1 MSDIIHVLPDNIAN
15 QIAAGEVVQRP
26 SSVVK
31 ELMENAVDSGGDT
44 ITVKVKD
51 AGKTLIQVV
60 DNGCGMSET
69 DARIAFE
76 RHSTSKIKNA
86 NDLFAIQTMGFRGE
100 ALASIAAVSQVQLKT
115 KRKEDELG
123 TRIDIEGSGFKKQEP
138 LSCPDGSI
146 FMVKNLFYNVPAR
159 RKFLKKDST
168 ELKHIINEFQKVALA
183 NNTIDF
189 SLFHNNIEIYNLPKS
204 NLKSRIVNLFG
215 KNANHYLI
223 GLESETSIIQMK
235 GFIGKPEN
243 AKKKFGEQ
251 YFFVNNRYIR
261 HPYFHKAV
269 MSAYEQIL
277 PHDSIPS
284 YFIYMKVNPD
294 IIDINIHPTKTE
306 IKFQDEQAIWQILRA
321 TVKET
326 LAKHN
331 IVPSLDFNNEANIE
345 IPVFRKNAQVN
356 PPSVKFDPAFNPF
369 ESQDKKTHSTNQSFK
384 HDQSAKGWEELF
396 ENESSPASFVP
407 EATSVDSEPSQETIS
422 DENTGCQTTNRFF
435 HFKGKYILTQVK
447 SGLMIIDQKK
457 AHERI
462 LFEKFLKTLEN
473 KQGLAQQSLYPET
486 IELNPADYTIIS
498 DIMDDLMTIGFDIRD
513 FGSNTVILNG
523 VPSELRVKNGKEL
536 IESLIEEYK
545 QTESNVKEGIHN
557 KIALSMAKV
566 AAIGYGIILA
576 EQEMRELVDT
586 LFACQ
591 MPNYSP
597 GGGTIITILTLEEL
611 EKRFKT

>member
-1 MSDIIHVLPDNIAN
+1 
-15 QIAAGEVVQRP
+15 
-26 SSVVK
+26 
-31 ELMENAVDSGGDT
+31 
-44 ITVKVKD
+44 
-51 AGKTLIQVV
+51 
-60 DNGCGMSET
+60 
-69 DARIAFE
+69 
-76 RHSTSKIKNA
+76 
-86 NDLFAIQTMGFRGE
+86 
-100 ALASIAAVSQVQLKT
+100 
-115 KRKEDELG
+115 
-123 TRIDIEGSGFKKQEP
+123 
-138 LSCPDGSI
+138 
-146 FMVKNLFYNVPAR
+146 
-159 RKFLKKDST
+159 
-168 ELKHIINEFQKVALA
+168 
-183 NNTIDF
+183 
-189 SLFHNNIEIYNLPKS
+189 
-204 NLKSRIVNLFG
+204 
-215 KNANHYLI
+215 
-223 GLESETSIIQMK
+223 
-235 GFIGKPEN
+235 
-243 AKKKFGEQ
+243 
-251 YFFVNNRYIR
+251 
-261 HPYFHKAV
+261 
-269 MSAYEQIL
+269 
-277 PHDSIPS
+277 
-284 YFIYMKVNPD
+284 MKVNPD

-345 IPVFRKNAQVN
+345 IPVFRKNAQVK
-356 PPSVKFDPAFNPF
+356 PPSVKYDPAFNPF
-369 ESQDKKTHSTNQSFK
+369 ESQDRKTHSTTQSFK
-384 HDQSAKGWEELF
+384 HDQSVKGWEELF

-407 EATSVDSEPSQETIS
+407 ESTSVESEPSQETIS

-523 VPSELRVKNGKEL
+523 VPSELRVKNGQEL

>member
-31 ELMENAVDSGGDT
+31 ELMENAVDSGSDT

-86 NDLFAIQTMGFRGE
+86 DDLFAIQTMGFRGE
-100 ALASIAAVSQVQLKT
+100 ALASIAAVSGVQLKT
-115 KRKEDELG
+115 KRVEDELG
-123 TRIDIEGSGFKKQEP
+123 TRIDIEGSAVKKQEP
-138 LSCPDGSI
+138 LACPDGSI
-146 FMVKNLFYNVPAR
+146 FLIKNLFYNVPAR

-183 NNTIDF
+183 NNNIDF

-215 KNANHYLI
+215 KNTNHYLI
-223 GLESETSIIQMK
+223 GLECQTSIIQMK

-269 MSAYEQIL
+269 MSAYEQII
-277 PHDSIPS
+277 PPDSVPS
-284 YFIYMKVNPD
+284 YFIYMKVSPD

-306 IKFQDEQAIWQILRA
+306 VKFQDEQAMWQIIRA

-369 ESQDKKTHSTNQSFK
+369 EPDNKRSHQSNQSFK
-384 HDQSAKGWEELF
+384 HESSPKGWEELF
-396 ENESSPASFVP
+396 EQEKSSASFTSGTDSTGGESS
-407 EATSVDSEPSQETIS
+407 SESIS
-422 DENTGCQTTNRFF
+422 EKDTGHQTTNRFF

-447 SGLMIIDQKK
+447 SGLMVIDQKK

-473 KQGLAQQSLYPET
+473 KQGLAQQNLYPET
-486 IELNPADYTIIS
+486 IELNPADYTIMN

-523 VPSELRVKNGKEL
+523 VPSELQVKNGKEL

-545 QTESNVKEGIHN
+545 QTESNVKEGIHG
-557 KIALSMAKV
+557 KIALTMAKV
-566 AAIGYGIILA
+566 AAIGYGTVLA
-576 EQEMRELVDT
+576 EQEMRELVDK

-597 GGGTIITILTLEEL
+597 GGNTIITILTLEEL
-611 EKRFKT
+611 EKRFKN

>member
-31 ELMENAVDSGGDT
+31 ELMENAVDSGSDT

-86 NDLFAIQTMGFRGE
+86 DDLFAIQTMGFRGE
-100 ALASIAAVSQVQLKT
+100 ALASIAAVSWVQLKT
-115 KRKEDELG
+115 KRKGDELG
-123 TRIDIEGSGFKKQEP
+123 TRIDIEGSAVKKQEP
-138 LSCPDGSI
+138 LACPDGSI
-146 FMVKNLFYNVPAR
+146 FLIKNLFYNVPAR

-183 NNTIDF
+183 NNNIDF
-189 SLFHNNIEIYNLPKS
+189 SLFHNNIEIYNFPKS

-215 KNANHYLI
+215 KNTNHYLI
-223 GLESETSIIQMK
+223 GLECQTSIIQMQ

-269 MSAYEQIL
+269 MSAYEQII
-277 PHDSIPS
+277 PSDSIPS
-284 YFIYMKVNPD
+284 YFIYMKVSPD

-306 IKFQDEQAIWQILRA
+306 VKFQDEQAMWQIIRA

-369 ESQDKKTHSTNQSFK
+369 EPDNKRSHQSNQSFK
-384 HDQSAKGWEELF
+384 HEPSPKGWEEIF
-396 ENESSPASFVP
+396 EQEKSFASFTFGTDSTGAESSRESI
-407 EATSVDSEPSQETIS
+407 SEK
-422 DENTGCQTTNRFF
+422 DTGHQTTNRFF

-447 SGLMIIDQKK
+447 SGLMVIDQKK

-462 LFEKFLKTLEN
+462 LFEKFSKTLEN

-486 IELNPADYTIIS
+486 IELNPADYTIMN

-523 VPSELRVKNGKEL
+523 VPSELQVKNGKEL

-545 QTESNVKEGIHN
+545 QTESNVKEGIHS
-557 KIALSMAKV
+557 KIALTMAKV
-566 AAIGYGIILA
+566 AAIEYGTVLA
-576 EQEMRELVDT
+576 EQEMRELVDK

-597 GGGTIITILTLEEL
+597 GGNTIITILTLEEL

>member
-31 ELMENAVDSGGDT
+31 ELMENGVDSGSDT

-86 NDLFAIQTMGFRGE
+86 DDLFAIQTMGFRGE

-146 FMVKNLFYNVPAR
+146 FLIKNLFYNVPAR

-183 NNTIDF
+183 NNDIDF

-215 KNANHYLI
+215 KNTNHYLI
-223 GLESETSIIQMK
+223 GLECQTSIIQMK

-269 MSAYEQIL
+269 MSAYEQII
-277 PHDSIPS
+277 PADSIPS

-306 IKFQDEQAIWQILRA
+306 VKFQDEQAMWQIIRA

-345 IPVFRKNAQVN
+345 MPVFRKNAQVN

-369 ESQDKKTHSTNQSFK
+369 DPDNKRSHQSNQSFN
-384 HDQSAKGWEELF
+384 HEPSPKGWEELF
-396 ENESSPASFVP
+396 EQEKPPASFTSGSDSV
-407 EATSVDSEPSQETIS
+407 EAESSQKSISEK
-422 DENTGCQTTNRFF
+422 DTGPQTTNRFF
-435 HFKGKYILTQVK
+435 HLKGKYILTQVK
-447 SGLMIIDQKK
+447 SGLMVIDQKK

-462 LFEKFLKTLEN
+462 LFEKFSKTLEN

-486 IELNPADYTIIS
+486 IELNPADYTIMN
-498 DIMDDLMTIGFDIRD
+498 DIMEDLMTIGFDIRD

-523 VPSELRVKNGKEL
+523 VPSELQVKNGKEL
-536 IESLIEEYK
+536 IECLIEEYK

-557 KIALSMAKV
+557 KIAFSMAKV
-566 AAIGYGIILA
+566 AAIGYGTVLA

-597 GGGTIITILTLEEL
+597 NGSTIISILTLEEL
-611 EKRFKT
+611 EKRF